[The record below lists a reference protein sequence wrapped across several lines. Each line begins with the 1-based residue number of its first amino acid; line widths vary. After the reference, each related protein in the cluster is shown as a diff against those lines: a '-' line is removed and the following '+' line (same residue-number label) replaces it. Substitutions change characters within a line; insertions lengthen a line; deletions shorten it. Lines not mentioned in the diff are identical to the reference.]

1 MSIRWI
7 YLETL
12 ENTQITALLFVDATV
27 KCSIDTR
34 NSPREIEDVTTIPA
48 QWAQLMDNA
57 GITSLRQLAKAAD
70 LSSHNITNNVIIKGA
85 KTSDE
90 NMQKIATA
98 LHVPVER
105 LYEITTGVAAKP
117 LALPLGTEKL
127 TPRQQE
133 AVKEII
139 RTLVE
144 ANENAPELVHKKSP
158 ETTQS
163 DPEKTTVVTPI
174 RGRRTL
180 TPAQVRFEAAGRK
193 VAKIPRN
200 IPQDPPKVDPVSP
213 DTDE

>member
-1 MSIRWI
+1 M
-7 YLETL
+7 
-12 ENTQITALLFVDATV
+12 
-27 KCSIDTR
+27 
-34 NSPREIEDVTTIPA
+34 TTIPA

-90 NMQKIATA
+90 NMQKIAIA

-144 ANENAPELVHKKSP
+144 ANENATELVHKKSP
-158 ETTQS
+158 ETTQH
-163 DPEKTTVVTPI
+163 DQEKTPVVTPI

-180 TPAQVRFEAAGRK
+180 TPAQVRFEEAGRR
-193 VAKIPRN
+193 VAKISRE
-200 IPQDPPKVDPVSP
+200 IPQDSPKIDPDST
-213 DTDE
+213 DTGR